1 MKKSKILLVTVLV
14 LATMFMFFSIWA
26 MHSRPVSTELV
37 SRIVEGM
44 SKEEVQ
50 TILGHPNNINYNEN
64 SEQWT
69 YGSGLQWNFYRV
81 TFSKNGKVLFCEMD
95 D

>member
-1 MKKSKILLVTVLV
+1 MN
-14 LATMFMFFSIWA
+14 
-26 MHSRPVSTELV
+26 SRPVSTELI
-37 SRIVEGM
+37 SKIVEGM

-50 TILGHPNNINYNEN
+50 NILGHPNNIDYDEN
-64 SEQWT
+64 SEKWI
-69 YGSGLQWNFYRV
+69 YGSSFQWNFYRI